1 MSAIALMGVDTAE
14 KFEKLTKKPYKKQAV
29 WFLNAFWEE
38 YFQDEAAREKIWEYC
53 NLMVKLDPK
62 GENGNELDEFKAHQ
76 FLEKTEGAKTVA
88 QMRKELKE
96 IDIDFNKYVALTEF
110 FVFNYK
116 CDVKA
121 LVNAPQ
127 TSDSESSKALTKAQ
141 QEVDLAMAK
150 AQAAAQTADEAQ
162 KAADN
167 SAKCAAEAKAALDEL
182 HAQQKAYD
190 DKCASLEKTG
200 SDMSLGI
207 VKRNRAKQE
216 LAMLKA
222 KDPLPLDR
230 AKINQGATVRKAER
244 ARKKADKAAAAA
256 KESKEAAE
264 KAFKDAEAEL
274 ARLTKASKGA
284 GQGTLWYMKRELQ
297 EAKKYMTPKQ
307 LKKSDSFLLA
317 KMQGMGV

>member
-1 MSAIALMGVDTAE
+1 MI
-14 KFEKLTKKPYKKQAV
+14 
-29 WFLNAFWEE
+29 
-38 YFQDEAAREKIWEYC
+38 
-53 NLMVKLDPK
+53 KLDPK

-88 QMRKELKE
+88 QMRTELKE
-96 IDIDFNKYVALTEF
+96 IDLDFNKYVALSEF

-127 TSDSESSKALTKAQ
+127 TSDPETSKALTKAQ
-141 QEVDLAMAK
+141 QEVDMAMAK
-150 AQAAAQTADEAQ
+150 AQTAAQAADEA
-162 KAADN
+162 ATDADN
-167 SAKCAAEAKAALDEL
+167 AAKREAEAQAALDEL
-182 HAQQKAYD
+182 NAQQKAYD
-190 DKCASLEKTG
+190 DKCASLEATG
-200 SDMSLGI
+200 SNMDLGI

-230 AKINQGATVRKAER
+230 AKINQGATVRKAKK
-244 ARKKADKAAAAA
+244 ARKKADKSAAAA

-264 KAFKDAEAEL
+264 KAFQAAEDQL
-274 ARLTKASKGA
+274 AALTRASKGA
-284 GQGTLWYMKRELQ
+284 GQGSLWFMKRELQ

-317 KMQGMGV
+317 KMQGMKV

>member
-14 KFEKLTKKPYKKQAV
+14 KFEKLTNKPYKKQAV
-29 WFLNAFWEE
+29 WFLNAFWAD
-38 YFQDEAAREKIWEYC
+38 YFAEEAAREKVWEYC
-53 NLMVKLDPK
+53 NLMIKLDPK

-88 QMRKELKE
+88 QMRTELKE
-96 IDIDFNKYVALTEF
+96 IDIDFSKYVALSEF

-127 TSDSESSKALTKAQ
+127 TSDPESSKALTKAQ
-141 QEVDLAMAK
+141 QEVDMAMAK
-150 AQAAAQTADEAQ
+150 AQTAAQAADEAA
-162 KAADN
+162 KDADN
-167 SAKCAAEAKAALDEL
+167 AAKREAEAQAALDEL
-182 HAQQKAYD
+182 NAQQKAYD
-190 DKCASLEKTG
+190 DKCASLEATG
-200 SDMSLGI
+200 SNMDLGI

-230 AKINQGATVRKAER
+230 AKINQGATVRKAKK
-244 ARKKADKAAAAA
+244 ARKKADKSAAAA

-264 KAFKDAEAEL
+264 KAFQAAEDQL
-274 ARLTKASKGA
+274 AALTRASKGA
-284 GQGTLWYMKRELQ
+284 GQGSLWFMKRELQ

-317 KMQGMGV
+317 KMQGMKV

>member
-14 KFEKLTKKPYKKQAV
+14 KFELLTKKPYKKQAV
-29 WFLNAFWEE
+29 WFLNAFWED
-38 YFQDEAAREKIWEYC
+38 YFKTDESREKIWEYC
-53 NLMVKLDPK
+53 NLMIKLDPK

-76 FLEKTEGAKTVA
+76 FLEKTEGAQTVA

-96 IDIDFNKYVALTEF
+96 IDIDFNKYVALSEF
-110 FVFNYK
+110 LVFQFK

-127 TSDSESSKALTKAQ
+127 TSDSEASKAITKAQ

-150 AQAAAQTADEAQ
+150 AQAAAQAADEAQ
-162 KAADN
+162 KDADAA
-167 SAKCAAEAKAALDEL
+167 AKREAEAQAALDEL
-182 HAQQKAYD
+182 NAQQKAYD
-190 DKCASLEKTG
+190 DKCSSLEVIG
-200 SDMSLGI
+200 ANMDLGI

-230 AKINQGATVRKAER
+230 AKINQGATVRKAKK
-244 ARKKADKAAAAA
+244 ARKKADKSAAAA
-256 KESKEAAE
+256 KESKESAE
-264 KAFKDAEAEL
+264 EAFKSADEQL
-274 ARLTKASKGA
+274 SRLTAQSKGA
-284 GQGTLWYMKRELQ
+284 GQGTLWFMKRELQ

-307 LKKSDSFLLA
+307 LKKSDSYLMA
-317 KMQGMGV
+317 KMQGMAV